1 MNESILPLENKEIS
15 SLYCQEKMMSRKE
28 AAKFLEVKE
37 NTLAIWANTKRYNLP
52 MYKVGKY
59 IKYKI
64 SDLQKFKEG
73 ELVSDNV
80 DNDSTVKL
88 KKIRKIRNSHAP
100 KKKKQDQISCFKWLY
115 SLFCQS

>member
-1 MNESILPLENKEIS
+1 MNEPILPIENKELS
-15 SLYCQEKMMSRKE
+15 PLYCQEKMMSRKE

-80 DNDSTVKL
+80 DNYSTVKL
-88 KKIRKIRNSHAP
+88 EKIRKIKTCRDP
-100 KKKKQDQISCFKWLY
+100 RKKEQDDISWGPLI
-115 SLFCQS
+115 

>member
-1 MNESILPLENKEIS
+1 MNESILPIENKELS
-15 SLYCQEKMMSRKE
+15 PLYRQEKMMSRKE

-73 ELVSDNV
+73 ELVSDNA
-80 DNDSTVKL
+80 DDYDAVKF
-88 KKIRKIRNSHAP
+88 KKIRKIKNGHAP
-100 KKKKQDQISCFKWLY
+100 RKKVQGKISCFKWLY
-115 SLFCQS
+115 SLFY